1 MYKPNINSYDL
12 SSIQFDYKK
21 VKIPSEKNIELNS
34 WFSFKN
40 SKKKTLVFFHG
51 NAGNLN
57 NRIYKLNEFDKL
69 DLNFLIISWRGLSGN
84 PGKPTE
90 NGLYQD
96 AKSAINWL
104 EKKNIK
110 KSDIILY
117 GESLGTGIA
126 LELAKKNTY
135 AGVILES
142 PYTSMVDMA
151 RIFYPYLPVDFLLR
165 DRFESLKKIKMNK
178 SPILIMHGQMDTLVP
193 FYMGEKLYAE
203 ANNPKHYYFPKYDN
217 HMMKYTDELLFS
229 VKNFIISLD

>member
-1 MYKPNINSYDL
+1 
-12 SSIQFDYKK
+12 
-21 VKIPSEKNIELNS
+21 
-34 WFSFKN
+34 
-40 SKKKTLVFFHG
+40 
-51 NAGNLN
+51 
-57 NRIYKLNEFDKL
+57 
-69 DLNFLIISWRGLSGN
+69 
-84 PGKPTE
+84 
-90 NGLYQD
+90 
-96 AKSAINWL
+96 
-104 EKKNIK
+104 
-110 KSDIILY
+110 
-117 GESLGTGIA
+117 LGTGIA